1 MNLTWQPL
9 LRDML
14 MVSLIFGTMSFA
26 WFGWG
31 QEDPPARWRPVLG
44 VGSVLGALVAIGSGI
59 LAWQNWSAPTVFD
72 GSAAG
77 ISFGIIVLIEVLF
90 CGIGAFV
97 LIRKGL
103 SRYISV
109 WIAAVVG
116 LHFIPLIFFFDDLLL
131 LLPTLGLPAV
141 ALVALRAGRRG
152 TLTPSAVTGLGA
164 GAVLLVT
171 AAVSLLRALPVL

>member
-1 MNLTWQPL
+1 
-9 LRDML
+9 ML

-31 QEDPPARWRPVLG
+31 QEDPPARWRPLLG

-72 GSAAG
+72 GGSAG
-77 ISFGIIVLIEVLF
+77 IGFGIIVLIEVLF

-97 LIRKGL
+97 LTRRGQA
-103 SRYISV
+103 RYLSV

-116 LHFIPLIFFFDDLLL
+116 LHFIPLIFFFHDLLL
-131 LLPTLGLPAV
+131 ILPSVAVPAV
-141 ALVALRAGRRG
+141 ALLALRIGRRG
-152 TLTPSAVTGLGA
+152 TLTPSAVTGLGT
-164 GAVLLVT
+164 GPVLLVT
-171 AAVSLLRALPVL
+171 AGISLLRALPVL